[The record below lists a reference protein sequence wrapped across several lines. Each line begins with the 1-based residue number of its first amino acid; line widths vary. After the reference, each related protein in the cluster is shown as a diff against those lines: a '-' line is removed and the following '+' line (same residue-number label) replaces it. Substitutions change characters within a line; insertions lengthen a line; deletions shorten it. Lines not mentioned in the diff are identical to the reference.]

1 MKVTSVEKAWEAANR
16 IFPTDYMKDEQSSQ
30 RAGYPIYRSTADHV
44 NAWISDLNCRLEVN
58 IQNPDT
64 KNIESTNIWIK
75 EEPEII
81 ETVAWSYETVRECCI
96 ANNLYTCGTVR
107 QYDHMFKMV
116 MAKENPELIDIY
128 NVAKDI
134 AEHSEDQTVTNVMYL
149 LNKDAIV
156 RLYEVR
162 A

>member
-16 IFPTDYMKDEQSSQ
+16 IFPTDYIQDDVASMK
-30 RAGYPIYRSTADHV
+30 AGYPIYRSTADDV

-58 IQNPDT
+58 IQNPET
-64 KNIESTNIWIK
+64 KEIESTNIWIE

-81 ETVAWSYETVRECCI
+81 ETVAWSYETVRKCCI
-96 ANNLYTCGTVR
+96 TNNLYTCGTVR
-107 QYDHMFKMV
+107 QYDHMFQMV

-134 AEHSEDQTVTNVMYL
+134 TEHSEDQTVTNVMYL
-149 LNKDAIV
+149 LNKYAIV

>member
-1 MKVTSVEKAWEAANR
+1 MKVRTREEAWKEVDK
-16 IFPTDYMKDEQSSQ
+16 IFPTDYYKDEQSSQ
-30 RAGYPIYRSTADHV
+30 RAGYPIIRSTADDV

-58 IQNPDT
+58 IQNPET
-64 KNIESTNIWIK
+64 KEIESTNIWISGD
-75 EEPEII
+75 PEIV
-81 ETVAWSYETVRECCI
+81 ETVSWSYETVRECCI
-96 ANNLYTCGTVR
+96 KNNLYTCGTVR
-107 QYDHMFKMV
+107 QYDLMFQMV

>member
-1 MKVTSVEKAWEAANR
+1 MEVRTREEAWKEVDK
-16 IFPTDYMKDEQSSQ
+16 IFPTDYYKDEQYSQ
-30 RAGYPIYRSTADHV
+30 TAGYPILRSTADDV

-58 IQNPDT
+58 IQNPET
-64 KNIESTNIWIK
+64 KEIESTNIWISGD
-75 EEPEII
+75 PEIV
-81 ETVAWSYETVRECCI
+81 ETVSWSYVTVRECCI
-96 ANNLYTCGTVR
+96 KNNLYTCGNVR
-107 QYDHMFKMV
+107 QYDQMFQMV

>member
-1 MKVTSVEKAWEAANR
+1 MKVVTTKREAWAEANR
-16 IFPTDYMKDEQSSQ
+16 IFPTDYEQDMSSTR
-30 RAGYPIYRSTADHV
+30 RAGYPIYRSTAEGNDS
-44 NAWISDLNCRLEVN
+44 WISELGNRLELNVWKDGSLDS
-58 IQNPDT
+58 I
-64 KNIESTNIWIK
+64 NIWI
-75 EEPEII
+75 EEKPKII
-81 ETVAWSYETVRECCI
+81 ETVSWSYETVRTCCI

-107 QYDHMFKMV
+107 QYDQMFQMV

-162 A
+162 S

>member
-64 KNIESTNIWIK
+64 KNIESTNIWIE

-107 QYDHMFKMV
+107 QYDQMFQMV

>member
-64 KNIESTNIWIK
+64 KNIESTTIWI
-75 EEPEII
+75 EEKPEII
-81 ETVAWSYETVRECCI
+81 ETVAWSYETVRQCCI

-107 QYDHMFKMV
+107 QYDQMFQMV

>member
-1 MKVTSVEKAWEAANR
+1 MEVRTREEAWKEVDK
-16 IFPTDYMKDEQSSQ
+16 IFPTDYYKDEQYSQ
-30 RAGYPIYRSTADHV
+30 TAGYPILRSTADDV

-58 IQNPDT
+58 IQNPET
-64 KNIESTNIWIK
+64 KEIESTNIWISGD
-75 EEPEII
+75 PEIV
-81 ETVAWSYETVRECCI
+81 ETVSWSYETVRECCI
-96 ANNLYTCGTVR
+96 KNNLYTCGTVR
-107 QYDHMFKMV
+107 QYDLMFQMV